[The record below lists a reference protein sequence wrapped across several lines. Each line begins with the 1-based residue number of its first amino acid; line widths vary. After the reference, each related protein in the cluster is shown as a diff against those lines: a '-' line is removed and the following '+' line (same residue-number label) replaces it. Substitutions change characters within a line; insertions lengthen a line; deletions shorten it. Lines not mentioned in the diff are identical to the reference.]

1 MSNESDNAFNSIE
14 GLDFDNPDKSL
25 SPPTD
30 EQERIKEAR
39 QSYDFRHD
47 AFIGALYLC
56 GLLFIVW
63 MILIFNWPKADNSE
77 GVGIYYLYG
86 LKLSLCSV
94 ILITAVVS
102 TLRFAIRCYGHHQPS
117 SAQIDASSSAIQI
130 AGKTMEEIGKGMQS
144 GSSS

>member
-1 MSNESDNAFNSIE
+1 MSDEPGNTFNSIE
-14 GLDFDNPDKSL
+14 GLDYENLDKDL
-25 SPPTD
+25 KPPTD
-30 EQERIKEAR
+30 EQERIREAR
-39 QSYDFRHD
+39 QSYGFRNN
-47 AFIGALYLC
+47 AFVGALYLC
-56 GLLFIVW
+56 FFLFIVW
-63 MILIFNWPKADNSE
+63 LILIFNWPIVEENKGNS
-77 GVGIYYLYG
+77 IYYLYG

-130 AGKTMEEIGKGMQS
+130 AGKTMEEIGRGMQS